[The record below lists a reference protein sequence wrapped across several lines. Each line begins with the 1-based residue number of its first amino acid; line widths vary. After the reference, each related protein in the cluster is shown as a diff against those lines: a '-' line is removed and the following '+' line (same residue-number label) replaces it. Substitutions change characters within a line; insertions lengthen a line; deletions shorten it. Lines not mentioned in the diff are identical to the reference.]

1 MRVYKQGMVSIWLG
15 NIKNKSLLDEYVDVT
30 YDEDGD
36 SIPSKFYL
44 DFNIDRDETDE
55 DFIEKDFVKK
65 SDDLSKLLE
74 GCSYDEVIIQNAKKK
89 VNITKPYNALI
100 LIYNFEYE
108 NNIQAAGEFEFIITT
123 KYGES

>member
-1 MRVYKQGMVSIWLG
+1 MRMYKQGMVSIWLG
-15 NIKNKSLLDEYVDVT
+15 NIKNQSLLYGYVDVT

-44 DFNIDRDETDE
+44 DFNIDMDETDE
-55 DFIEKDFVKK
+55 DFIEKDFVSKK

-74 GCSYDEVIIQNAKKK
+74 GCSYDDVIIPNVKKK
-89 VNITKPYNALI
+89 INITKPYNALI

-108 NNIQAAGEFEFIITT
+108 NNIQAASDFVFVITT
-123 KYGES
+123 RYE

>member
-1 MRVYKQGMVSIWLG
+1 MNVYKQGMVSIWLG

-55 DFIEKDFVKK
+55 DFIEIGILNEK

-74 GCSYDEVIIQNAKKK
+74 GCSYDDVIIPNVKKK

-100 LIYNFEYE
+100 LIYNFDYE
-108 NNIQAAGEFEFIITT
+108 NNIQAAGDFEFVITT
-123 KYGES
+123 RYE

>member
-55 DFIEKDFVKK
+55 DFIEKDIVSKK
-65 SDDLSKLLE
+65 TDDLSKLLE
-74 GCSYDEVIIQNAKKK
+74 GCSYEEYIIPNVKKK
-89 VNITKPYNALI
+89 VIIINIM
-100 LIYNFEYE
+100 
-108 NNIQAAGEFEFIITT
+108 Q
-123 KYGES
+123 